1 MCNRSR
7 GHRVIFLIMAR
18 VGLTVDSGSGSVG
31 GYPRGRVPA
40 EMREQQI
47 MVVAQ
52 RLFASNG
59 YEATGIVDIAR
70 AAGVTRPVVYKHFE
84 SKEAI
89 YLAVLR
95 QARADLMIQ
104 LSQAITGEGEPADQI
119 RAATDAYFRYV
130 ERNQHA
136 WEILFGGGAAVAGP
150 AADEAARLR
159 TETIRFVARQIRRLA
174 PNADALVCDAFAH
187 ALSGSA
193 EQIAQWW
200 RHNPQLDRH
209 QVVDY
214 HMSFT
219 WPGLAALLPQP

>member
-1 MCNRSR
+1 
-7 GHRVIFLIMAR
+7 
-18 VGLTVDSGSGSVG
+18 
-31 GYPRGRVPA
+31 
-40 EMREQQI
+40 MREQQI
-47 MVVAQ
+47 LAVAQ

-59 YEATGIVDIAR
+59 YDATGIVDIAR

-95 QARADLMIQ
+95 EARRELMIQ
-104 LSQAITGEGEPADQI
+104 LSAAISRDAEPQDQI

-130 ERNQHA
+130 ERNQPA

-159 TETIRFVARQIRRLA
+159 AETIEFIAAQIRRLA
-174 PNADALVCDAFAH
+174 PQADAMMCEAFAH
-187 ALSGSA
+187 ALSGCA

-200 RHNPQLDRH
+200 RRHPHLDRT
-209 QVVDY
+209 QIVDY
-214 HMSFT
+214 HMRFT
-219 WPGLAALLPQP
+219 WPGLAALTR